1 MLKQNEGSID
11 RTIRIITGIIVLF
24 VGFFSLTGLAQTM
37 AYVIGVIALIT
48 GILGFCGL
56 YTFLGISTCPI
67 KKS

>member
-11 RTIRIITGIIVLF
+11 RTIRIITGIIALF
-24 VGFFSLTGLAQTM
+24 FGFFSLTGLAQTI

-56 YTFLGISTCPI
+56 YTLLGISTCSI